1 MPEQRFS
8 GYRSGSCSHVV
19 VRPCG
24 VCQSVGRGQ
33 LLGEDIQDRGF
44 RPDLICGPAI
54 GGVIRVQYVALALK
68 ARCVFAERVFDDA
81 GKTERFEI
89 KRGYDE
95 IVRGQSVLIV
105 DDVVNAGFSVRL
117 AYEAVVQSGGHPMG
131 VAAYVNRGNV
141 GAADLGVENFIFLD
155 EVLLPSWPAEDC
167 PLCQAGVPVN
177 VRYAH
182 GSEFVGRE

>member
-8 GYRSGSCSHVV
+8 GYRSSSCSRVV

-54 GGVIRVQYVALALK
+54 GGVICAQYVALALK
-68 ARCVFAERVFDDA
+68 ARCVFVERVFDDA

-95 IVRGQSVLIV
+95 IV
-105 DDVVNAGFSVRL
+105 
-117 AYEAVVQSGGHPMG
+117 
-131 VAAYVNRGNV
+131 
-141 GAADLGVENFIFLD
+141 
-155 EVLLPSWPAEDC
+155 
-167 PLCQAGVPVN
+167 
-177 VRYAH
+177 
-182 GSEFVGRE
+182 